1 MRFVCL
7 AAVLL
12 FCRSAVGATPA
23 SGTAKQY
30 ILINTQN
37 PDRKMLDE
45 ICAKIPTSDHG
56 RIRMGFSCIF
66 SYLAHS
72 DEKVALEA
80 LEKTLRL
87 AEETNLPIYIQL
99 DGEVWWQ
106 GRPDLWNWWD
116 PKQPGFNPENRNNVE
131 WSSWDP
137 ADALKIS
144 WLNWGRQIRMLP
156 TPNFESTAYRTA
168 CHKEMRRLIPAIL
181 KWADKLPTEKKGLFV
196 GIKLGWESSLG
207 VNQFYY
213 PNGNDYLGKP
223 ESDDPT
229 SGIKGTEPPARGV
242 SQIGYAAL
250 KTAGIRMSGSI
261 TEADLA
267 DVAQRHL
274 ADISQLASTLGVP
287 RDKLFTHGAGW
298 KDKELLY
305 GAAVNQ
311 WSCPGWSCYR
321 YAADPTKDEGV
332 QEALRISDAPY
343 WAATEWLYQGAP
355 SSANWRAALE
365 ATLAAPRCR
374 LICIFNWASIES
386 KPGALEAIKQVVDAS
401 GS

>member
-1 MRFVCL
+1 
-7 AAVLL
+7 
-12 FCRSAVGATPA
+12 
-23 SGTAKQY
+23 
-30 ILINTQN
+30 
-37 PDRKMLDE
+37 LDE
-45 ICAKIPTSDHG
+45 IRAKIPTSDQG

-116 PKQPGFNPENRNNVE
+116 PKQPGFHPANRNNVE

-156 TPNFESTAYRTA
+156 PPNFESPAYRAA

-181 KWADKLPTEKKGLFV
+181 KWADKLPAEKKGLFV

-242 SQIGYAAL
+242 AQIGYAAL

-274 ADISQLASTLGVP
+274 ADISQLASSLGVP

-332 QEALRISDAPY
+332 QEALRISDAPF

-365 ATLAAPRCR
+365 ATLGAPRCR
-374 LICIFNWASIES
+374 LICIFNWTSIES